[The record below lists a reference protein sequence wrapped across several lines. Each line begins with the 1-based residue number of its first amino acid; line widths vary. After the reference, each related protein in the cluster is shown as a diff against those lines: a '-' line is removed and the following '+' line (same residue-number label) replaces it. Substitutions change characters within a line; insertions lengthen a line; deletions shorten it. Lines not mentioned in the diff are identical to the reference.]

1 MSLDITPVVKGEA
14 VTFKNPAKEFYEAV
28 GGKEGMEKL
37 MYSFYDKIYE
47 SDIAHFFPQDE
58 DEFEKV
64 KIKNSKF
71 FIQICGGPKVYEDEA
86 QGMEL
91 NEYMIRLHDDF
102 SINEKARIEWLGT
115 MREALNELKDVDQE
129 LIESFWQYLDTFSKL
144 TVNSFSDGSTYYAAY
159 TQAKEEK

>member
-1 MSLDITPVVKGEA
+1 MSLEITPVVKGEA
-14 VTFKNPAKEFYEAV
+14 VAFKNPAIEFYEAV

-58 DEFEKV
+58 DEFEQV

-86 QGMEL
+86 KGMEL
-91 NEYMIRLHDDF
+91 NEYMVRLHDDF

-115 MREALNELKDVDQE
+115 MREALNELEGVDEE
-129 LIESFWQYLDTFSKL
+129 LIESFWDYLDSFSKL
-144 TVNSFSDGSTYYAAY
+144 TVNSFSDGSTYYAEY
-159 TQAKEEK
+159 TQAKEVK